1 MSLAIIKPT
10 SEDVTEDKYCEAMVT
25 WLCFIYNEE
34 VMEKARKY
42 SQLSDNVVLS
52 TCLVN
57 PGHWTLRLALGI
69 INHESHKKVR
79 YKYQD
84 MIFEAL
90 KDGELP
96 NAGLCEIAVKAIAL
110 TKLNEDIEL
119 SKKQPWVPKP
129 IGIV

>member
-1 MSLAIIKPT
+1 
-10 SEDVTEDKYCEAMVT
+10 
-25 WLCFIYNEE
+25 
-34 VMEKARKY
+34 MEKARKY

-84 MIFEAL
+84 KIFEAL

-96 NAGLCEIAVKAIAL
+96 HAGLCEIAVKAIAL

-119 SKKQPWVPKP
+119 SQKLPWVPKP
-129 IGIV
+129 IGMV